1 MKKLTPREIKIKNKP
16 WLNEE
21 IAKLIKLRNKAHA
34 RKKRQP
40 NNVNCKRFYNLLRNR
55 VHREIKKSKK
65 QYYADYFADNVNNIK
80 KTWEGIRKIANIR
93 KMSMKTTQLNIG
105 GRVIDD
111 ETVIAKAFNNYFANV
126 GPNTENTI
134 PKVSNIS
141 PLKFLK
147 DCIPFNF
154 IIAHNSN
161 EEIPDMINALEDK
174 ST

>member
-40 NNVNCKRFYNLLRNR
+40 NNVNCRRFYNLLRNR
-55 VHREIKKSKK
+55 VHRELKKSKK

-80 KTWEGIRKIANIR
+80 KTWEGIRKIANIK
-93 KMSMKTTQLNIG
+93 KMSMKATQLNIG

-111 ETVIAKAFNNYFANV
+111 EVVLAKNFNNYFANV

-134 PKVSNIS
+134 PKVPNIS
-141 PLKFLK
+141 P
-147 DCIPFNF
+147 F
-154 IIAHNSN
+154 IISKRLYS
-161 EEIPDMINALEDK
+161 I
-174 ST
+174 